1 MTRIDEPLR
10 TTVTVCLTGGVLAA
24 AVGMAVGH
32 WLPGLALA
40 LGLLIGSLNG
50 FLIRRTVDTELSFR
64 LTSGLRLLGLTAAA
78 IGLAAIIDMSLVLFT
93 LAGVALAQ
101 VVLAVVS
108 AVQLVRT

>member
-10 TTVTVCLTGGVLAA
+10 TTFRVCLAGGLLSTAA
-24 AVGMAVGH
+24 GVATGH

-40 LGLLIGSLNG
+40 VGLLIGSLNG
-50 FLIRRTVDTELSFR
+50 FLIRQTVRFELSFR
-64 LTSGLRLLGLTAAA
+64 LTSGLRLLALTAAA

-93 LAGVALAQ
+93 LAGVAVAQ